1 MIIGNP
7 FMFAILVERV
17 AEWNNREAE
26 DNGHFAFCIK
36 ACLASE
42 EGSDIK
48 DQHPDAGV

>member
-36 ACLASE
+36 GTIAFSIATPEHIPSASL
-42 EGSDIK
+42 
-48 DQHPDAGV
+48 